1 MASKLQMQDPR
12 WMRVGTPI
20 SLSTSGTTVS
30 VSGVYK
36 FNSSQGIFVYIGEP
50 VASNTAVNSQNAA
63 IVASGSYVV
72 TYQYVAQGQMIKS
85 NTSTGNYQLMHS
97 I

>member
-12 WMRVGTPI
+12 WMRC
-20 SLSTSGTTVS
+20 GTTNTFSTVGDTVT
-30 VSGVYK
+30 VSGLYK
-36 FNSSQGIFVYIGEP
+36 FNSGAGIYVYIGDP
-50 VASNTAVNSQNAA
+50 VASNTAINQYNAS

-72 TYQYVAQGQMIKS
+72 LYQYVAQGQMIKA
-85 NTSTGNYQLMHS
+85 NTSSGNYQLMHA

>member
-1 MASKLQMQDPR
+1 MASKLEMQDPR
-12 WMRVGTPI
+12 WMRCGTTNT
-20 SLSTSGTTVS
+20 LSTVGDTATVS
-30 VSGVYK
+30 GLYK
-36 FNSSQGIFVYIGEP
+36 FNSGSGIYIYIGDP
-50 VASNTAVNSQNAA
+50 VASNTAINQYNAS
-63 IVASGSYVV
+63 IIASASYVV

>member
-12 WMRVGTPI
+12 WMRVGSPTT
-20 SLSTSGTTVS
+20 LSTVGDTVA
-30 VSGVYK
+30 VSGLYK
-36 FNSSQGIFVYIGEP
+36 FNSGAGIYIYIGDP
-50 VASNTAVNSQNAA
+50 VASNTAINQYNAS

-72 TYQYVAQGQMIKS
+72 LYQYVAQGQMIKS
-85 NTSTGNYQLMHS
+85 NTSSGNYQLMHA